1 MGQSKVRKQLMGDRY
16 GKDSNP
22 WNGRTKPTIKTK
34 TDDFATSWERIRIE
48 ITLESMEKII
58 LSDENTAN
66 LDLSRLK
73 QSFFQKVLANKEPVF
88 APDVA
93 RSLWQFDCGKQV
105 QTSTLKKLKEAKTV
119 PDYLSLV
126 KNVDIELSFAFF
138 AFENGEA
145 EMSVDA
151 EDFDE
156 YNIPRNW
163 DRSVSLAFCYYSDF
177 AAGIYHA
184 HNADDLT
191 LLRSCKLLAISSTL
205 TNIESDED
213 DGGERKYDR
222 KLINAV
228 KTAAIPT

>member
-1 MGQSKVRKQLMGDRY
+1 MGQAKVRKQLMGDQY
-16 GKDSNP
+16 GKTPNP
-22 WNGRTKPTIKTK
+22 WNGRAKLTTQTKSE
-34 TDDFATSWERIRIE
+34 DFSSLSRIMVDV
-48 ITLESMEKII
+48 TLGSIEKII

-73 QSFFQKVLANKEPVF
+73 QAFFQKVSANNEP
-88 APDVA
+88 AYQWDIE
-93 RSLWQFDCGKQV
+93 RSLGQFACGMQI